1 REEAMT
7 VSRGIPK
14 CGGWSS
20 VASSRSGMLYLY
32 RVWVELFTHFL
43 AVENSCQYYVT
54 TVHFNARALFGSP
67 ALTDRLPISSPTEMI
82 MDVQLS
88 GTYTVVNHS
97 FKTRIRLPNENH
109 SQPLWEVASCEGSY
123 HTFYN
128 TKFSSYVSSNADC
141 YEPTAASKPI
151 PHLATLL
158 SMFAGCWTHT
168 AMLSIQFALWR
179 TEELPPRTFLHLSAF
194 TSIHTLKLTN
204 VTFAAVKMFGQ
215 LTCSLPR
222 LRRLDCHGVKVLDTR
237 HNSQLLSRHAAS
249 VKLQELQLDGPSD
262 RAVIKLLLDSGMIAF
277 AHNITLQSLRPSDTV
292 KCQLQRLLC
301 DVSTSLRVLT
311 IKLVANEGSEEH
323 RADSI
328 IGTISHHIL
337 VLSASLTPTLCQEI
351 DVLSTLVLTDLK
363 IVCIQLWPPPGC
375 QCAGGSEG
383 PWNEIMQLRF
393 PKLRDQGILCAYTYC
408 CDNYSLALSAG
419 WPWPTKFSNG

>member
-1 REEAMT
+1 ME
-7 VSRGIPK
+7 
-14 CGGWSS
+14 
-20 VASSRSGMLYLY
+20 
-32 RVWVELFTHFL
+32 
-43 AVENSCQYYVT
+43 
-54 TVHFNARALFGSP
+54 
-67 ALTDRLPISSPTEMI
+67 
-82 MDVQLS
+82 
-88 GTYTVVNHS
+88 TY
-97 FKTRIRLPNENH
+97 
-109 SQPLWEVASCEGSY
+109 
-123 HTFYN
+123 
-128 TKFSSYVSSNADC
+128 C

-151 PHLATLL
+151 PHLTTLL
-158 SMFAGCWTHT
+158 SMFAGRWTHT
-168 AMLSIQFALWR
+168 AMLSIQFALWQ

-215 LTCSLPR
+215 LICSLPR

-237 HNSQLLSRHAAS
+237 QNSQLLSRHAAS

-277 AHNITLQSLRPSDTV
+277 AHNITLQSLRPSDMV
-292 KCQLQRLLC
+292 ECQLQRLLC

-328 IGTISHHIL
+328 IENHLNLAENIAIESLRLYAPLCDEDTRLAWMPQVLTHITSRRLHDVLLDFDLRCYPHPTISTF
-337 VLSASLTPTLCQEI
+337 LSASLTLTLCQEI
-351 DVLSTLVLTDLK
+351 DEVLSTLALTDLK

-375 QCAGGSEG
+375 RWVGGSGG

-393 PKLRDQGILCAYTYC
+393 LKLRGPRRSIAFAHLFTFA
-408 CDNYSLALSAG
+408 SLVPYESDSED
-419 WPWPTKFSNG
+419 FRV